1 MSYNILLADDNKDF
15 REEIKYMLKD
25 YNIIEASNGEE
36 ALKTLEKNDNIDL
49 AILDEKMPEKS
60 GTKVLKNLKELNPKI
75 KVIILTGFSTE
86 KIVIDAIKGHAD
98 DYLEKIKDL
107 NKLTASVKNLLKI
120 KEIKEIQKSLKTNIC
135 INSMNKREKVNLV
148 KKIMERNID
157 KILSLEYLAKEIYL
171 SPKYLSKIFKEVTGE
186 NIINYRLNQ
195 KVEKAKELLML
206 PDKRIENIAYDL
218 GYKKFDSFNKI
229 FKERT
234 GYTLSEYKNKKGTKE
249 A

>member
-1 MSYNILLADDNKDF
+1 
-15 REEIKYMLKD
+15 
-25 YNIIEASNGEE
+25 
-36 ALKTLEKNDNIDL
+36 
-49 AILDEKMPEKS
+49 MPEKS

-157 KILSLEYLAKEIYL
+157 KILSLEHLAKEIYL